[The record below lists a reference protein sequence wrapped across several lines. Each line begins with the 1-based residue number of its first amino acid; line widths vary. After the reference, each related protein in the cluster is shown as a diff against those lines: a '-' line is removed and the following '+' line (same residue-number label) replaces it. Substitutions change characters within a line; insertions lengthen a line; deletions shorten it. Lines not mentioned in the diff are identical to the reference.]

1 MKKWKVLSFC
11 LAMVLCLNGCVPALS
26 AAFVGGAALDRLE
39 AAVSSASSTLTSK
52 QSGQTTA
59 ISGTASRSTTTST
72 RKPGISTTTS
82 RRTAA
87 ATQPAA
93 EGGAESPAAP
103 ATTRKATQAP
113 PKTTKKT
120 TPKTTAAPSL
130 GSENNPVRLGQTA
143 VIDNLDDKYSPYKLQ
158 ITITDVVRGQE
169 AEDMVMEGNMF
180 NDPAPGSMEYL
191 LFKVKIKLVDSGD
204 YSEYYVNKFD
214 FDVVSQEGVTY
225 ETFTSVAGLEPEL
238 SSSLYI
244 GEETEG
250 YVPQLIMKGDSPR
263 VVFTGFY
270 DWDIWFSLS

>member
-1 MKKWKVLSFC
+1 MRMKKWKVLSFC
-11 LAMVLCLNGCVPALS
+11 LAMAVCLNGCVPALS
-26 AAFVGGAALDRLE
+26 AAFVGGTALDRLE
-39 AAVSSASSTLTSK
+39 AAVSSASSK
-52 QSGQTTA
+52 QSGQTTTT
-59 ISGTASRSTTTST
+59 SETGSRSTTTST
-72 RKPGISTTTS
+72 RKTGVSTTTS

-87 ATQPAA
+87 ATQPADDDR
-93 EGGAESPAAP
+93 AESPTIP

-130 GSENNPVRLGQTA
+130 GSENNPIRLGQTA
-143 VIDNLDDKYSPYKLQ
+143 VIDNMDDPYDSYKLQ

-169 AEDMVMEGNMF
+169 AEDMVMEGSMF

-225 ETFTSVAGLEPEL
+225 ETYTFVSGLEPEL

-250 YVPQLIMKGDSPR
+250 YVPQLVMKGDSPR
-263 VVFTGFY
+263 VLFTGFY
-270 DWDIWFSLS
+270 GWDIWFSLS

>member
-26 AAFVGGAALDRLE
+26 AAFVGGAAMDRLQD
-39 AAVSSASSTLTSK
+39 AASASSRR
-52 QSGQTTA
+52 SGQTTTT
-59 ISGTASRSTTTST
+59 SETGSRSTTTST

-82 RRTAA
+82 RRT
-87 ATQPAA
+87 AA

-113 PKTTKKT
+113 PKATKNT
-120 TPKTTAAPSL
+120 TPKTTAAPSI
-130 GSENNPVRLGQTA
+130 GTENNPVRLGQTA
-143 VIDNLDDKYSPYKLQ
+143 VIDNMDDRYNSYKLQ

-169 AEDMVMEGNMF
+169 AEDMVLEAGTY

-204 YSEYYVNKFD
+204 YSQYFVNKFY

-225 ETFTSVAGLEPEL
+225 ETFTSVYGLEPEL

-250 YVPQLIMKGDSPR
+250 YVPQLVMKGDSPR

>member
-26 AAFVGGAALDRLE
+26 AAFVGGAAMDRLQ
-39 AAVSSASSTLTSK
+39 AAASASSR
-52 QSGQTTA
+52 QSGQTTTT
-59 ISGTASRSTTTST
+59 SETGSRSATTST
-72 RKPGISTTTS
+72 GKTGTSATTS

-87 ATQPAA
+87 ATKPEA
-93 EGGAESPAAP
+93 GGGSPTAP
-103 ATTRKATQAP
+103 ATTRHTTRKATQAP

-120 TPKTTAAPSL
+120 TPKTTAAPSI
-130 GSENNPVRLGQTA
+130 GTENNPIRLGQTA
-143 VIDNLDDKYSPYKLQ
+143 VIDNMDDPYDSYKLQ

-169 AEDMVMEGNMF
+169 AEDMVLDARSY

-204 YSEYYVNKFD
+204 YSQYFVNKFY

-225 ETFTSVAGLEPEL
+225 ETYTPVYGLEPAL

-250 YVPQLIMKGDSPR
+250 YIPQLIMKGDSPR
-263 VVFTGFY
+263 VVFTEFY
-270 DWDIWFSLS
+270 GWDIWFSLS